1 MKDSL
6 SHQLQKLVKGS
17 AVINTPK
24 HALEALFETVF
35 ITLFKQSTFM
45 MAFSDGY
52 LRSNPEFA
60 TRNFYCQR
68 DLKNL
73 KACVNTYLNMI
84 LDAQP
89 FDDVLGGEYDQYL
102 GFDLGQFFT
111 PPDVASLMAELH
123 IQSVDYQSHITSNM
137 PISLSDLCCGGGA
150 LTMGMLRSLYQEHGK
165 RAIALVDIHAVDLD
179 PHMCRL
185 TALQVILSSM
195 LHQVP
200 FSSLRVDCGNPLI
213 QSEKLFVYAI
223 PQVQKYFN
231 NHMPNELD
239 WYEYS
244 RQIELQKK
252 VA

>member
-1 MKDSL
+1 MKGSL
-6 SHQLQKLVKGS
+6 SHQLQELVKGS
-17 AVINTPK
+17 AVIKTPK
-24 HALEALFETVF
+24 QALEALFETVL

-45 MAFSDGY
+45 IAFADGY

-60 TRNFYCQR
+60 TRKLYSQR
-68 DLKNL
+68 DLENL
-73 KACVNTYLNMI
+73 KACVNTYLKMI

-111 PPDVASLMAELH
+111 PPDVASLTAEIH
-123 IQSVDYQSHITSNM
+123 IQSKDYKGHMASNK
-137 PISLSDLCCGGGA
+137 PISFSDVCCGGGA
-150 LTMGMLRSLYQEHGK
+150 LTMGMLRTLYQEHGK

-231 NHMPNELD
+231 NHVPNELD
-239 WYEYS
+239 WYEYN
-244 RQIELQKK
+244 RQLQLMLK
-252 VA
+252 AA